1 MKRRILSLCI
11 TLLSVFLLST
21 VAFAHSGRTD
31 SDGGHYNRST
41 GEYHYHHGYPAHQHP
56 GGQCPYV
63 LKQEKQKKSRATIR
77 IVVVVIVS
85 AGIIVAVPVCIHRRR
100 KARAESRRLARELS
114 ARLSDLKR
122 QRAALR
128 SQLTSLEIQP
138 ISKLV
143 DIPPWSFVGNDG
155 LPHYADPNNP
165 DLEIYEF
172 VLNTSTGV
180 YHIPSCHHARY
191 SVTTNYVDMIRY
203 PYLRSKPLRP
213 CSACRPQ
220 KPPLNW
226 YYEYLDYL
234 HALDVLGIDEKQL
247 HYVKAPLKLT
257 SGNTFQYHAGP
268 YRVPLDAVD
277 SELISHIGYD
287 QTHSTLYIR
296 IRKSGRVYT
305 YRNITPML
313 YDQFIHAESI
323 GRFYNQFI
331 KKHHA

>member
-100 KARAESRRLARELS
+100 KAKAESRRLARELS

-128 SQLTSLEIQP
+128 SQLISQELFP
-138 ISKLV
+138 ISKVV
-143 DIPPWSFVGNDG
+143 DIPTGSFIGEDG
-155 LPHYADPNNP
+155 LPHSLFRNDHGV
-165 DLEIYEF
+165 DIYEF
-172 VLNTSTGV
+172 AINTSTGV
-180 YHIPSCHHARY
+180 YHKTSCYHAQFSMEMNIVKILDYRCFY
-191 SVTTNYVDMIRY
+191 SH
-203 PYLRSKPLRP
+203 PLRP
-213 CSACRPQ
+213 CGACHPH
-220 KPPLNW
+220 KPSLSW
-226 YYEYLDYL
+226 FYEYQTYL
-234 HALDVLGIDEKQL
+234 NTFEILNINPSELKYIQPAEKIDR
-247 HYVKAPLKLT
+247 T
-257 SGNTFQYHAGP
+257 DIFQYHTGP
-268 YRVPLDAVD
+268 YRVPLDGVD
-277 SELISHIGYD
+277 SDLISHIGYD